1 MSGVSACPFSWAI
14 NLLGGFFM
22 STMSTKLKLLLAGA
36 SCAVIAACSQA
47 GVSSP
52 GEQNQVPPP
61 PPGGGGGGGGT
72 QSLSLLP
79 AGGCPSGTASATNT
93 FTVNSN
99 DVDVTACRLTGNV
112 LSDVTLTSDGVYFL
126 DGPVF
131 VGQDGGAAPGSEGPR
146 LTIPAGA
153 TVVGATGGDYIVIS
167 RGASIDARG
176 TATNPIVFTSAADEL
191 ASRIGTPR
199 GPNTSD
205 RGEWG
210 GLIINGRAPIN
221 ACIDGAAAGGT
232 EDCQKSGEGSSGLFG
247 GAAADDDSGWLQ
259 YVQVK
264 YAGFRVNAEDELNGI
279 AFQAVGSGTTLS
291 HIQVHNNEDDGIE
304 FFGGAADAKY
314 LILTGIADDSL
325 DYTDGWVGRV
335 QYVVVR
341 HGDDDGDNGFEFDNN
356 GDENDALPRSNPTI
370 YNFTLQGSRQNE
382 SSDIGMLLREGTAGT
397 LRNGIVF
404 DFNDTCLDVDQEA
417 SHALAGTE
425 LTIGSMFFDCVTDFS
440 DDDDGFSEEDFFN
453 NASNTVAGANT
464 MSGLFAGTNEQAVT
478 AETPPDDGFF
488 DQTDYIGAFS
498 YSENEASNW
507 AVGWS
512 FGLFPEPECPAGT
525 SATGEV
531 INQRRVCRVTGTIT
545 SDLRLSGG
553 SSLVYE
559 LVGPVFVGEDTGAED
574 GGDPAVL
581 TIDAGVTVIGSSGA
595 DYLVVSRGSQLFSNG
610 TASAP
615 VVMTSRADFAGA
627 NQSPND
633 DRGQWGGL
641 VLNGFAPINACTDGT
656 AAGGSADCEKAGEGS
671 SGLFGGDQPEDSSGA
686 LRYTRV
692 QYAGFRVNAEDE
704 LNGIAFQATGS
715 GTEVSHV
722 QVHNNEDD
730 GIEFFGGATNA
741 RYLVLTG
748 IADDSLDYTDG
759 WVGNAQFIIVQHAAD
774 DGDQGFEFDNNGDE
788 NDATPRSN
796 PNISNFTLIG
806 VRGSES
812 SDTGIL
818 VREGTAGTL
827 VNGIVVDFEGDC
839 LDVDND
845 ATFAQANSGAL
856 RVASVFFDCTPNFS
870 DDDDSFSEEN
880 FALGVGFP
888 QNTNNVEGT
897 TSLSGFSFVTDFSA
911 IEDEDGIVA
920 TPNNAT
926 GVVPAAA
933 GPEAGVTVFDVTT
946 LDPFFTDVD
955 YIGAVRDSSD
965 TWYQGWT
972 LTQQ

>member
-1 MSGVSACPFSWAI
+1 MT
-14 NLLGGFFM
+14 
-22 STMSTKLKLLLAGA
+22 TMSTKLKLMLAGA

-47 GVSSP
+47 SVSSP
-52 GEQNQVPPP
+52 GEENQVPPP
-61 PPGGGGGGGGT
+61 PPGGGGGGGSS
-72 QSLSLLP
+72 SLSLLP
-79 AGGCPSGTASATNT
+79 AGGCPSGTASTTNT
-93 FTVNSN
+93 FTVGGD

-131 VGQDGGAAPGSEGPR
+131 VGQDGGASTASSDAGAQGAPGDGPR

-191 ASRIGTPR
+191 ESRIGTPR
-199 GPNTSD
+199 DANAPN

-221 ACIDGAAAGGT
+221 ACIDGDAAGGT

-247 GAAADDDSGWLQ
+247 GATADDNSGWLQ

-279 AFQAVGSGTTLS
+279 AFQAVGSDTTLD

-304 FFGGAADAKY
+304 FFGGTADAKY
-314 LILTGIADDSL
+314 LVLTGIADDSL

-335 QYVVVR
+335 QYVAVR
-341 HGDDDGDNGFEFDNN
+341 QGDDDGDQGFEFDNN

-370 YNFTLQGSRQNE
+370 FNFTLQGSRQSS

-404 DFNDTCLDVDQEA
+404 DFNDTCLDVDNSA
-417 SHALAGTE
+417 THALAGNE
-425 LTIGSMFFDCVTDFS
+425 LTIGSLFFDCVTQFS

-453 NASNTVAGANT
+453 NAANTVAGVNS
-464 MSGLFAGTNEQAVT
+464 MSGLFAGPNEEQVT
-478 AETPPDDGFF
+478 PTTPPNDGFF
-488 DQTDYIGAFS
+488 DPVDYIGAFS

-507 AVGWS
+507 AVGWT

-531 INQRRVCRVTGTIT
+531 INQKRVCRVTGTVT

-553 SSLVYE
+553 SALVYE
-559 LVGPVFVGEDTGAED
+559 LAGPVFIGEDTGADD

-581 TIDAGVTVIGSSGA
+581 TIDAGVTIIGESGA
-595 DYLVVSRGSQLFSNG
+595 DYLVVSRGSEIRSNG
-610 TASAP
+610 TADAP

-641 VLNGFAPINACTDGT
+641 VINGFAPINACTDGT
-656 AAGGSADCEKAGEGS
+656 AAGGSADCEKSGEGS
-671 SGLFGGDQPEDSSGA
+671 SGLFGGDQPGDSSGS
-686 LRYTRV
+686 LSYTRV
-692 QYAGFRVNAEDE
+692 QYAGFRVNATDE
-704 LNGIAFQATGS
+704 LNGIAFQGTGS
-715 GTEVSHV
+715 GTEVNYV

-730 GIEFFGGATNA
+730 GIEFFGGTTNA
-741 RYLVLTG
+741 KYLVLTG

-759 WVGNAQFIIVQHAAD
+759 WVGNAQFVIVQHAAD
-774 DGDQGFEFDNNGDE
+774 DSDQGFEFDNNGDE
-788 NDATPRSN
+788 NDALPRSN
-796 PNISNFTLIG
+796 PAISNFTLIG
-806 VRGSES
+806 VRGSSS
-812 SDTGIL
+812 SDIGML
-818 VREGTAGTL
+818 LREGTAGTL
-827 VNGIVVDFEGDC
+827 VNGIVVDFNDAC
-839 LDVDND
+839 LDVDNAASHSQ
-845 ATFAQANSGAL
+845 ATAGDLQ
-856 RVASVFFDCTPNFS
+856 VASTFFDCPTNFS
-870 DDDDSFSEEN
+870 DDDDGFSEED
-880 FALGVGFP
+880 FALGNGFA
-888 QNTNNVEGT
+888 QNTGNATGT
-897 TSLSGFSFVTDFSA
+897 TSLAGFSFVTDFSA
-911 IEDEDGIVA
+911 LGDGA
-920 TPNNAT
+920 AANNAT
-926 GVVPAAA
+926 GVVPAAG
-933 GPEAGVTVFDVTT
+933 GPESQVPVFDVTT
-946 LDPFFTDVD
+946 LDPFFTDVA
-955 YIGAVRDSSD
+955 YIGAVEDEND

-972 LTQQ
+972 LVQQ

>member
-1 MSGVSACPFSWAI
+1 MKSEMS
-14 NLLGGFFM
+14 
-22 STMSTKLKLLLAGA
+22 KLKLLLAGA
-36 SCAVIAACSQA
+36 SCAVIAACSDA
-47 GVSSP
+47 SISSP

-61 PPGGGGGGGGT
+61 PPGGGGGGAQT
-72 QSLSLLP
+72 LSLLP
-79 AGGCPSGTASATNT
+79 AGGCPAGTAVATNT
-93 FTVNSN
+93 YNVGGSS
-99 DVDVTACRLTGNV
+99 VDVTACRVTGNI
-112 LSDVTLTSDGVYFL
+112 LSDLTLTSDGVYFL

-131 VGQDGGAAPGSEGPR
+131 IGQDGGASSTSAGGATTQGAAGSPR

-153 TVVGATGGDYIVIS
+153 TIVGASGGDYIVVS

-176 TATNPIVFTSAADEL
+176 TQTNPITFTSAADEL
-191 ASRIGTPR
+191 ASRLGTPR
-199 GPNTSD
+199 AGNTTD

-232 EDCQKSGEGSSGLFG
+232 VDCQKSGEGSSGLFG
-247 GAAADDDSGWLQ
+247 GATADDNSGWLQ
-259 YVQVK
+259 YIQVK

-279 AFQAVGSGTTLS
+279 AFQAVGSDTTLS

-314 LILTGIADDSL
+314 LVLTGIADDSL

-341 HGDDDGDNGFEFDNN
+341 QGEDDGDQGFEFDNN

-370 YNFTLQGSRQNE
+370 SNFTLAGVRTST
-382 SSDIGMLLREGTAGT
+382 SSDTGMLLREGTAGT
-397 LRNGIVF
+397 LMNGIVF
-404 DFNDTCLDVDQEA
+404 DFEGDCLDVDQA
-417 SHALAGTE
+417 ATHALANAGE
-425 LTIGSMFFDCVTDFS
+425 LTVSSTFFDCTPNAS
-440 DDDDGFSEEDFFN
+440 TDDDGFDEAAFIAGTGFPGNVN
-453 NASNTVAGANT
+453 NVEGANS
-464 MSGLFAGTNEQAVT
+464 MSGLFAGSAEQAVVPT
-478 AETPPDDGFF
+478 TVPNDGFF
-488 DQTDYIGAFS
+488 DDVDYVGAFS
-498 YSENEASNW
+498 YSENPASNW
-507 AVGWS
+507 ALGWT

-531 INQRRVCRVTGTIT
+531 INQRRVCRLTGTVT
-545 SDLRLSGG
+545 NDLRLSGG

-559 LVGPVFVGEDTGAED
+559 LVGPVFIGEDVGAEAN

-581 TIDAGVTVIGSSGA
+581 TIDAGVTIVGSSGA
-595 DYLVVSRGSQLFSNG
+595 DYIVVSRGSEIRSNG
-610 TASAP
+610 TANAP

-641 VLNGFAPINACTDGT
+641 VINGRAPINACISGT
-656 AAGGSADCEKAGEGS
+656 AAGGSVDCEKAGEGS
-671 SGLFGGDQPEDSSGA
+671 SGLFGGATADDSSGSLA
-686 LRYTRV
+686 YTRV

-704 LNGIAFQATGS
+704 LNGIAFQGTGS
-715 GTEVSHV
+715 GTTVSHV

-741 RYLVLTG
+741 KYLVLTG

-759 WVGNAQFIIVQHAAD
+759 WTGNVQYVIVQHAAD

-788 NDATPRSN
+788 NDALPRSN
-796 PNISNFTLIG
+796 PTISNFTLIG
-806 VRGSES
+806 VRGSTS
-812 SDTGIL
+812 SDTGML
-818 VREGTAGTL
+818 LREGTAGTL

-839 LDVDND
+839 LDVDQS
-845 ATFAQANSGAL
+845 ATHAQATAGDL
-856 RVASVFFDCTPNFS
+856 VVASTFFDCTPNFS
-870 DDDDSFSEEN
+870 TDGDGFSEAD

-888 QNTNNVEGT
+888 ANTNNVEGT
-897 TSLSGFSFVTDFSA
+897 TSLAGFSFVTDFSSL
-911 IEDEDGIVA
+911 GSGF

-926 GVVPAAA
+926 GVVPTAG
-933 GPEAGVTVFDVTT
+933 GPESQVVVFDPTT
-946 LDPFFTDVD
+946 LDPFFDSVD
-955 YIGAVRDSSD
+955 YIGAVRDTND

-972 LTQQ
+972 IAQQ